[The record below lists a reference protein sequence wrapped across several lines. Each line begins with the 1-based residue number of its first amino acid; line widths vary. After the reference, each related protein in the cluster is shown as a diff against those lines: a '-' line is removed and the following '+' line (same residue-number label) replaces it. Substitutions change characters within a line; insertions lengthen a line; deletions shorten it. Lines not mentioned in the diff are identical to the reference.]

1 MNKDDS
7 LKCIRY
13 LSSAIEM
20 LEGTWKRP
28 HTELETAIIHTLL
41 EVHEIVRKSL
51 AAEQPQSDY
60 QAMEAALQVLA
71 GNVNSLRTELLVI
84 KAEIMKD
91 KGQEL

>member
-1 MNKDDS
+1 MTRDDS

-41 EVHEIVRKSL
+41 EVRKSH
-51 AAEQPQSDY
+51 E
-60 QAMEAALQVLA
+60 
-71 GNVNSLRTELLVI
+71 
-84 KAEIMKD
+84 AEIMKD